1 MTAFQN
7 GRDLPARKMSTRRSR
22 VMSWHMYI
30 ILLGGNSVLQA
41 SIIYF
46 ENAAHVKEVP
56 TTSFLWLI
64 GVNNIFGTNDV
75 ICRLL

>member
-1 MTAFQN
+1 MAHVHYIV
-7 GRDLPARKMSTRRSR
+7 RREFC
-22 VMSWHMYI
+22 VTGFNH
-30 ILLGGNSVLQA
+30 
-41 SIIYF
+41 YF